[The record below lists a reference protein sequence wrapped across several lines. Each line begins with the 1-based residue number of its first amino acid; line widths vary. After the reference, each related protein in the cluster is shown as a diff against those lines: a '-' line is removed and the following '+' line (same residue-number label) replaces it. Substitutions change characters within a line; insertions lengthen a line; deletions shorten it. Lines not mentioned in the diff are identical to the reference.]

1 MGFLHNVMKP
11 VNNIGKGISNTVS
24 GSVINPIQDVTS
36 GAHDLFS
43 GVGTGVSKLGSGI
56 GSGISNLSDSL
67 GNLVSSP
74 LLIIGVG
81 VAGFLVVSYMT
92 K

>member
-1 MGFLHNVMKP
+1 MGFLNNMMKP
-11 VNNIGKGISNTVS
+11 VSSIGKGISNTITGAV
-24 GSVINPIQDVTS
+24 VNPIQNVSS
-36 GAHDLFS
+36 GVNNLFT

-56 GSGISNLSDSL
+56 GSGISNLSNSL

-74 LLIIGVG
+74 LLIIGAG
-81 VAGFLVVSYMT
+81 VAGFLVVSYIT

>member
-1 MGFLHNVMKP
+1 MGFLDNMLKP
-11 VNNIGKGISNTVS
+11 VNTIGKGISNTVN
-24 GSVINPIQDVTS
+24 GAIVNPIQNVSS
-36 GAHDLFS
+36 GVNNLFT

-56 GSGISNLSDSL
+56 GSGISNISNSL

-81 VAGFLVVSYMT
+81 VAGFLVVSYIT